1 MNRNRQARCAKRECS
16 HAASAPALPKLPL
29 DTEPPLGTHLVTERR
44 GYCHHGIYVGNGKVV
59 HYAGLAGSL
68 HSGPVEEISIARF
81 AAGHETWM
89 KPTISAK
96 FIGEDAVQRAR
107 SRLGENRY
115 RVLTNNCEHFCTW
128 CLYGESRSEQ
138 IDECLA
144 HPSVAL
150 HTAMTL
156 FTAFLG
162 KALKGGRPVAYAA

>member
-1 MNRNRQARCAKRECS
+1 MSRNTQARIAKRECP
-16 HAASAPALPKLPL
+16 HGASATALPKLRL

-68 HSGPVEEISIARF
+68 HRSPVEEITIARF
-81 AAGHETWM
+81 AAGHQTWM
-89 KPTISAK
+89 KPSLSAR
-96 FIGEDAVQRAR
+96 FVGEDAVRRAR
-107 SRLGENRY
+107 SRLGENCY

-128 CLYGESRSEQ
+128 CLYGENRSEQ

-150 HTAMTL
+150 RTAISL
-156 FTAFLG
+156 LTAFLG
-162 KALKGGRPVAYAA
+162 RTLKGGRSAACAA